1 MDKIDQRPLFFDIF
15 KLMLPLLV
23 LLFAHAAANA
33 QNYTTEE
40 QDCFTLVQGRV
51 AYDKLGNKTWSESN
65 IRNLCRGT
73 TNPIETI
80 SCFRD
85 KIAAGTAWNEAIPAC
100 SPSALKPTP
109 SGLSGNWAMYDGNG
123 LPYEK
128 DAVITQ
134 TGSSVTLNNGY
145 GSEET
150 VGLDGFKLNV
160 RTWKLTGTIKSDG
173 SRIDWSNGFYWVK
186 KQYTRTEVQNSVDD
200 RTLTLRNTGA
210 INATINLYRADR
222 KVFDNTPV
230 KSIKWVDGGASPSVT
245 FGTAIQPG
253 TQLEVEI
260 TMKVGGLGGFWDL
273 LIYRATIAAN
283 SSNLCFEVGGT
294 AYKPTA
300 KPCAITQAVEADYVT
315 FRNEVG
321 FLSYMKLDYTQIT
334 SDTDTAKKA
343 IRTDDTV
350 LGMERKVYRPR
361 DAANGAMTLTI
372 NGVTADEPKLKEIR
386 LGVGDLFSGCYKVW
400 GSAITPKVSPC
411 SISSSART
419 IKFWNNSGTTAKLV
433 AIYDQNK
440 KVSTNDI
447 EVTQTESI
455 EIPIGV
461 SKSPVSVEIWAYGID
476 RTRRLVT
483 TMTASGSFTGELCY
497 KIEGTSISPNAST
510 CDDVVGDTSVETRLI
525 RFQNEAGYDAQ
536 MIVTYFVD
544 EVIGGQKI
552 PMAKTVST
560 GMINGLGGKL
570 RLLAIPKVVS
580 QGMQIT
586 IAIQG
591 STTVKNDIWSTT
603 LPGNFADN
611 PQPCFKVWGTLFD
624 PQGGKCAP

>member
-1 MDKIDQRPLFFDIF
+1 M
-15 KLMLPLLV
+15 
-23 LLFAHAAANA
+23 
-33 QNYTTEE
+33 
-40 QDCFTLVQGRV
+40 
-51 AYDKLGNKTWSESN
+51 
-65 IRNLCRGT
+65 
-73 TNPIETI
+73 
-80 SCFRD
+80 
-85 KIAAGTAWNEAIPAC
+85 
-100 SPSALKPTP
+100 
-109 SGLSGNWAMYDGNG
+109 
-123 LPYEK
+123 
-128 DAVITQ
+128 
-134 TGSSVTLNNGY
+134 
-145 GSEET
+145 
-150 VGLDGFKLNV
+150 
-160 RTWKLTGTIKSDG
+160 
-173 SRIDWSNGFYWVK
+173 
-186 KQYTRTEVQNSVDD
+186 
-200 RTLTLRNTGA
+200 
-210 INATINLYRADR
+210 
-222 KVFDNTPV
+222 
-230 KSIKWVDGGASPSVT
+230 
-245 FGTAIQPG
+245 
-253 TQLEVEI
+253 
-260 TMKVGGLGGFWDL
+260 
-273 LIYRATIAAN
+273 
-283 SSNLCFEVGGT
+283 
-294 AYKPTA
+294 
-300 KPCAITQAVEADYVT
+300 
-315 FRNEVG
+315 
-321 FLSYMKLDYTQIT
+321 
-334 SDTDTAKKA
+334 
-343 IRTDDTV
+343 
-350 LGMERKVYRPR
+350 
-361 DAANGAMTLTI
+361 
-372 NGVTADEPKLKEIR
+372 
-386 LGVGDLFSGCYKVW
+386 
-400 GSAITPKVSPC
+400 SPC